1 MIQALIF
8 DFDGLILD
16 TEVPDY
22 QAWLEIYQ
30 EYGCQLPFSTWST
43 YIGRAAEVFD
53 AYAHLEAQLGQ
64 TVDRQAI
71 RTKRRMRYSELVAAQ
86 PVLPGIVDYVTTAKR
101 LGLKLAVASSGT
113 REWVVGHLTR
123 LALLDYFDCVKC
135 FDDVGCGKPDPASYL
150 AALAALQ
157 VEAKQAIAFE
167 DSPNGVLAARRA
179 GLFCVAIP
187 NALTGQLSL
196 EHADMRLQA
205 LSELPLEQLL
215 AHFSDPAPS
224 SSE

>member
-22 QAWLEIYQ
+22 QSWLEVYQ
-30 EYGCQLPFSTWST
+30 EYGCQLPFSTWAS
-43 YIGRAAEVFD
+43 YIGGAAEVFD
-53 AYAHLEAQLGQ
+53 VYAHLETQLGC
-64 TVDRQAI
+64 TIDRQMI
-71 RTKRRMRYSELVAAQ
+71 RTKRRKRYSELVEAQ
-86 PVLPGIVDYVTTAKR
+86 PVLPGILDYVTTAKR

-135 FDDVGCGKPDPASYL
+135 FDDVQCGKPDPASYL
-150 AALAALQ
+150 AALSTLQ
-157 VEAKQAIAFE
+157 VDAKRAIAFE
-167 DSPNGVLAARRA
+167 DSPNGILAAHRA

-187 NALTGQLSL
+187 NPLTYQLSL
-196 EHADMRLQA
+196 EHADMRLKA
-205 LSELPLEQLL
+205 LSDLPLEQLL
-215 AHFSDPAPS
+215 SHFSGPS
-224 SSE
+224 TL